1 MNQNNNAMSKSSSEF
16 PNGKL
21 KYDPKELLENS
32 SESNFISE
40 NLKQASDQPE
50 INNSSVDLPSSDYNL
65 ASKSKTGF
73 LDKFYDLP
81 IQRKQLIGLFTSEV
95 ISILGL
101 VGVGAW
107 LIISGGRTQ
116 LLNQAKS
123 ELVITELNYNIK
135 IDQMGFGFRG
145 QSDNLEII
153 NAAQTKAEG
162 KDLNSVL
169 KTRIEQ
175 LLENETEAR
184 NIEYA
189 TLVGK
194 DLKIIANANNDR
206 SGETF
211 DPNNLVSQVF
221 AEQEQIKSSE
231 IVSWSE
237 LSKEAPPLPDGFANQ
252 DALIRY
258 TVTPVKNTQ
267 TKEVIGALVSGDIVN
282 NKLPIVEK
290 TTNSFGGG
298 YSAIYQRQA
307 NGEYSLATAL
317 EKGEDNQQST
327 DIVLP
332 SNSLLEKAVDSGE
345 TVTGRVELAGQTYT
359 MAAKSLNNSAG
370 VPVAILLRGTP
381 ETALNL
387 LLNSSLLLQL
397 IVSALALMADIA
409 LAIILG
415 RAIVKPVKQL
425 QSTAQEFSTGNRQ
438 ARAEI
443 FSADECGQ
451 LASTFNEM
459 ADSIESSI
467 EEIRYK
473 EELLRQE
480 TEQVKAAKQVA
491 ERLAQEQREQKEEL
505 QRRCLALLKELEPMA
520 GGDLTL
526 RAKVTADEIGTI
538 ADAYNATVSRLQK
551 AVLQMQGAAEQVTD
565 NTGKSQFYLEELLEE
580 ALTAQEAITA
590 ALDRTKIMAD
600 SVQDVAE
607 SARQVEV
614 AVQQATQTVEEGDA
628 AMNRTVDGIV
638 AIRET
643 VEQTAKKVKR
653 LGESSQK
660 ISVVVN
666 LISNI
671 AAQTNL
677 LAFNASLEAARAGE
691 EGRGFAVVAEQVRT
705 LAQESAAA
713 TGEIEQLVASI
724 QMETEEVVTA
734 MEAGTEQV
742 VTGTQLVDETR
753 QSLNKIAT
761 ASAEINKLVEAII
774 RATVVQSSAS
784 DSVNKTITEVAEI
797 NRKASMSSG
806 DFLSVFDQL
815 QVVGE
820 SLREYVGK
828 FKVK

>member
-1 MNQNNNAMSKSSSEF
+1 MSKSSFDFQNEQVDY
-16 PNGKL
+16 NQK
-21 KYDPKELLENS
+21 KLLENT
-32 SESNFISE
+32 SESNLNFE
-40 NLKQASDQPE
+40 NLGQVSNEQAISASLTSLPSS
-50 INNSSVDLPSSDYNL
+50 NNSSFARKN
-65 ASKSKTGF
+65 KTSF
-73 LDKFYDLP
+73 LNKFYDLP

-107 LIISGGRTQ
+107 LIITGGRTQ

-153 NAAQTKAEG
+153 TAAQTQAEG
-162 KDLNSVL
+162 KALDSGL
-169 KTRIEQ
+169 KTRVEQ
-175 LLENETEAR
+175 ILQNEIKAR

-194 DLKIIANANNDR
+194 DLRIIVNANADR
-206 SGETF
+206 TGETF

-221 AEQEQIKSSE
+221 TEQEQIKSSE

-237 LSKEAPPLPDGFANQ
+237 LSKESPPLPEGFTNQ

-267 TKEVIGALVSGDIVN
+267 TKQVIGVLVSGDIVN
-282 NKLPIVEK
+282 DKLPIVEK
-290 TTNSFGGG
+290 TTSSFGGG
-298 YSAIYQRQA
+298 YSAIYQREDD
-307 NGEYSLATAL
+307 GEYALATAL
-317 EKGEDNQQST
+317 EQSQSNEQST
-327 DIVLP
+327 DVILP
-332 SNSLLEKAVDSGE
+332 NNSLLEAAVASPEE
-345 TVTGRVELAGQTYT
+345 TVTQRVTLAGQTYT
-359 MAAKSLNNSAG
+359 MAAKALNNSAG

-387 LLNSSLLLQL
+387 LLNNSLLLQI
-397 IVSALALMADIA
+397 IVSAFALVADIL

-415 RAIVKPVKQL
+415 RAIVKPVKEL

-443 FSADECGQ
+443 FAADECGQ

-459 ADSIESSI
+459 ADSIEISI
-467 EEIRYK
+467 EEIRHK

-491 ERLAQEQREQKEEL
+491 EHLAQEQREQKEEL
-505 QRRCLALLKELEPMA
+505 QKRCLALLKELEPMA
-520 GGDLTL
+520 TGDLTL
-526 RAKVTADEIGTI
+526 RARVTADEIGTI

-565 NTGKSQFYLEELLEE
+565 NTGKSQSYVETLLEE

-607 SARQVEV
+607 SARQVEA
-614 AVQQATQTVEEGDA
+614 AVQQATQTVEEGDS
-628 AMNRTVDGIV
+628 AMNRTVEGIV

-691 EGRGFAVVAEQVRT
+691 EGRGFAVVADQVRT

-724 QMETEEVVTA
+724 QTETEEVVTA

-742 VTGTQLVDETR
+742 VTGTKLVDETR
-753 QSLNKIAT
+753 HSLNNIAT

-774 RATVVQSSAS
+774 KATVVQSSAS
-784 DSVNKTITEVAEI
+784 DSVGKTITEVAEI
-797 NRKASMSSG
+797 TRKTSMAS
-806 DFLSVFDQL
+806 DQFLFSFDQL
-815 QVVGE
+815 
-820 SLREYVGK
+820 K
-828 FKVK
+828 